1 MIMSSL
7 QASKLEI
14 KSLLPIEK
22 KNLQETVYTYQSK
35 TEHTGQSFDTATKIM
50 GEMLTLIAPHS
61 ETSDF
66 KQYLE
71 ILRKKWMNSIIYFDE
86 LLLSFKTSIEEIVN
100 GIEKFTGAP

>member
-35 TEHTGQSFDTATKIM
+35 TEHTGQSIDTVTKM
-50 GEMLTLIAPHS
+50 MEEMLTLITPHS

-66 KQYLE
+66 KQNLE

-86 LLLSFKTSIEEIVN
+86 LLLSFKKSIEEIVN